1 MAKISMLCC
10 FFLFVLISMPAS
22 SSSSRMKLK
31 DEVEERCPK
40 VAPSCAA
47 VLCPIPTEVCP
58 QLMCIKGFVLYQ
70 PCCEC
75 QRCCPAA

>member
-1 MAKISMLCC
+1 MLCC
-10 FFLFVLISMPAS
+10 FFLFVLITMPTS
-22 SSSSRMKLK
+22 SSSSRTKLK
-31 DEVEERCPK
+31 DKEVEERCPK

-58 QLMCIKGFVLYQ
+58 QLMCIKGFVLFQ